1 MITIAAAG
9 AMGIVAQDHFGVS
22 IWVWL
27 GLCGFAVAM
36 LSVWTGVRRW
46 SCLLVLVA
54 ATMALR
60 WHADEAAYRAASL
73 GLRIEAAPGP
83 VMIRGRV
90 TGLVHRAPKPAQ
102 AYDAADQP
110 WQTRFDIRVDQAR
123 DGDRWIAVDGRL
135 AVTVDDDVE
144 TVRSGDRLQ
153 ISGQMSAIR
162 PPTNPGVFDWSVA
175 ARNRRQHGRLS
186 VETRTQV
193 DVLERPRWSIAAQ
206 ADRFSRSGERTLHA
220 CLGDDTGALAAALV
234 VGRRQ
239 AIDAE
244 LQDQLLETGTIHL
257 LSVSGMH
264 MGIVALAL
272 HHLAILLGLPRASQL
287 LFVAVCCLAFVAVT
301 GAQPPVI
308 RAATLVGVVLLA
320 RGSDR
325 QDSPLNS
332 LALAAMF
339 LMLLNPTNLFQVGVQ
354 LSFIAVATLFSA
366 GHRAGPIR
374 EELRVEAELDRLI
387 SETRGPL
394 RRRWDRLAGKFGAAL
409 WFSLCVA
416 LTTTPLVWLHFHVV
430 SPIAIVANVLL
441 GLPLAIGLISGLA
454 AVCLG
459 SVSLRIAT
467 PIAWVCQA
475 SLWLIETLVGWAA
488 QVPLGHFWLPA
499 PPGWWVGAYYLAIA
513 LGLAGAAIN
522 RSLGRRAFVF
532 GSLAWCSIAWILATA
547 PARRIEPGLCASFLD
562 VGHGTSVILSLP
574 DGRKW
579 LYDCGSLGNFTG
591 SARGIQEPLWALGLT
606 RLDAVL
612 LSHADADHYNALPGL
627 LRRFGVG
634 ELIIPEGMLE
644 VPKEGLADVREAI
657 RQSGVRVREVA
668 REDRWIGDDRTIE
681 ILHPPRQRVAGN
693 DNANSLVIRFEQGGR
708 TLILPGDLEPPG
720 MQQVLDLPRPPP
732 GGVLM
737 APHHGSLTLDNRSML
752 DWARPREVIVSG
764 GSRANRLEVVDVL
777 GVRGSGVHIT
787 ARDGAIRVRL
797 SETGIEIRSW
807 LHHPW

>member
-1 MITIAAAG
+1 MITIGAAG
-9 AMGIVAQDHFGVS
+9 AMGIAAQDHFGVS
-22 IWVWL
+22 FWVWL
-27 GLCGFAVAM
+27 GLCGFALAM

-46 SCLLVLVA
+46 SCLLVLIA

-60 WHADEAAYRAASL
+60 WQADESAYRAAALRSL
-73 GLRIEAAPGP
+73 VEAVPAPV
-83 VMIRGRV
+83 VMRGRV
-90 TGLVHRAPKPAQ
+90 AGLVHRTPKPAR
-102 AYDAADQP
+102 AHGAADQP
-110 WQTRFDIRVDQAR
+110 WQTRFDLRVDEAR
-123 DGDRWIAVDGRL
+123 DGNRWIASDGRL
-135 AVTVDDDVE
+135 AVTVDDDLD
-144 TVRSGDRLQ
+144 TVRSGDRVQL
-153 ISGQMSAIR
+153 SGQMSAIR
-162 PPTNPGVFDWSVA
+162 QPTNPGMFDWSVA
-175 ARNRRQHGRLS
+175 ARNRHQHGRLS
-186 VETRTQV
+186 VETRAQV
-193 DVLERPRWSIAAQ
+193 EVLERPRWSLAAQ
-206 ADRFSRSGERTLHA
+206 ADRFSRRGERTLHA

-239 AIDAE
+239 AIDSE
-244 LQDQLLETGTIHL
+244 LQDQLLETGTVHL

-264 MGIVALAL
+264 MGIVAVAL
-272 HHLAILLGLPRASQL
+272 HYLAILLGLPRAAQL
-287 LFVAVCCLAFVAVT
+287 LFVGACCLAFVAVT

-320 RGSDR
+320 RGYER
-325 QDSPLNS
+325 QDSPMNS
-332 LALAAMF
+332 LALAALL

-366 GHRAGPIR
+366 GQRSGPIR

-387 SETRGPL
+387 TATRGPL
-394 RRRWDRLAGKFGAAL
+394 RRRWDYLAGKLGDAL

-441 GLPLAIGLISGLA
+441 GLPLAVGLISGLA
-454 AVCLG
+454 AVCVG
-459 SVSLRIAT
+459 SISLAIAM

-475 SLWLIETLVGWAA
+475 SLWLIQCIVGWAA
-488 QVPLGHFWLPA
+488 ELPLGHFWLPA
-499 PPGWWVGAYYLAIA
+499 PPGWWVAAYYVAVA
-513 LGLAGAAIN
+513 LGLAGSVVN
-522 RSLGRRAFVF
+522 LSLGRRAFVL
-532 GSLAWCSIAWILATA
+532 GSLVWCVVAWVLATV
-547 PARRIEPGLCASFLD
+547 PARRMESGLSATFLD
-562 VGHGTSVILSLP
+562 VGHGTSVILCLP

-579 LYDCGSLGNFTG
+579 LYDCGSLGNFTA

-606 RLDAVL
+606 SLDAVL

-627 LRRFGVG
+627 LRRFRVG
-634 ELIIPEGMLE
+634 ELIVPAGMLQ
-644 VPKEGLADVREAI
+644 VPKEGLVAVREAI
-657 RQSGVRVREVA
+657 WRSGVRVREVA
-668 REDRWIGDDRTIE
+668 REERWLGDEGMIE

-693 DNANSLVIRFEQGGR
+693 DNANSLVVRFEQGGR
-708 TLILPGDLEPPG
+708 SLILPGDLEPPG
-720 MQQVLDLPRPPP
+720 MQRVLDLPRPPP

-764 GSRANRLEVVDVL
+764 GSRAKRPEVADAL
-777 GVRGSGVHIT
+777 GIRGSGVHVT